1 MTSQSRFG
9 PDTVWLITGTSSGLG
24 AAFAKHIHARGHNLV
39 ATARNPSSLS
49 YLPTSPKIL
58 KLSLDVTSIPSIKAT
73 FASAIEKFGHVDI
86 VVNNAGYLLIGDT
99 ENASDEEARREI
111 DTNFWGTVDV
121 SKEAVRVMRD
131 VNGKR
136 EDGEKRGGLVV
147 QVSSLGGQ
155 VAVAGN
161 AFYHASKF
169 GLEGFTEAFSKE
181 MAPDWN
187 ISFLILEPG
196 GVKTKFGTSSL
207 KMIERHPAYADEKCP
222 TRQLE
227 KFMLEGDMDKQTS
240 DPDRVVE
247 VVFNVVT
254 GKVGYGKLPLRLPL
268 GVDGHA
274 WIKATLEG
282 RLKDMEEWKE
292 VSESTMTEEVKEAVR
307 KGNEKLGL

>member
-1 MTSQSRFG
+1 MASPSRFG
-9 PDTVWLITGTSSGLG
+9 PDTVWLVTGASSGLG
-24 AAFAKHIHARGHNLV
+24 AAFAKHILVQGHNIV
-39 ATARNPSSLS
+39 ATARNVSSLS
-49 YLPTSPKIL
+49 YLPSSSKVL
-58 KLSLDVTSIPSIKAT
+58 KLSLDVTSIPSIKAA
-73 FASAIEKFGHVDI
+73 FASAIETFGHVDI

-99 ENASDEEARREI
+99 ENATDEEARKEI
-111 DTNFWGTVDV
+111 DTNFWGVVDM
-121 SKEAVRVMRD
+121 SKEAVRIMRD

-136 EDGEKRGGLVV
+136 NDGKPKGGLVI

-181 MAPDWN
+181 IPPDWN
-187 ISFLILEPG
+187 INFLILEPG
-196 GVKTKFGTSSL
+196 GVKSNFGTSSL
-207 KMIERHPAYADEKCP
+207 KMIARHPAYADEKYP

-240 DPDRVVE
+240 DPARVVE
-247 VVFNVVT
+247 VVFDVVA
-254 GKVGYGKLPLRLPL
+254 GK
-268 GVDGHA
+268 
-274 WIKATLEG
+274 IKATLQS
-282 RLKDMEEWKE
+282 RLKDMDDWKE